1 MESKSRSTRGGGE
14 SSSGVPPA
22 SIQAASDGS
31 CREFVRE
38 RTVEK
43 AEVYCRACHTA
54 CPLSCRVCPACE
66 CAPSF
71 SVSGDF
77 NLKGVLK
84 VLFDG
89 RGGGAGASNLVLL
102 GHNLDQDKRVVVKA
116 ARLDHDAEEVAT
128 LREEIQIQRRLAHD
142 NLVPLLYAAETPSEV
157 LLITPFAAGGD
168 LHAALGQRGMLP
180 EKQAARLCSQLLAG
194 LGYLHEEL
202 LILHGDIKPRNIFLV
217 SAGTA
222 LVAQLGDFGLSRE
235 VPKKAPYLCAFH
247 GLQGTHGYM
256 APEIIAQEAYGCS
269 VDIFA
274 LGVIMFTIL
283 GGYEPFYPAS
293 NVTAPLEFD
302 EASWGKLSS
311 EAAPFVTDLL
321 RPLVEQR
328 LTAESARAQPWLQQV
343 AGGAAGGGY
352 ANSEESEI
360 PLPFGFIDLKFH
372 AAVSVQEALAAAKPG

>member
-14 SSSGVPPA
+14 SGSGAALA
-22 SIQAASDGS
+22 SIKAASDGS

-43 AEVYCRACHTA
+43 AEVFCRACHTV

-128 LREEIQIQRRLAHD
+128 LREEIQIQRSLAHD

-168 LHAALGQRGMLP
+168 LYAALGQRGMLP

-202 LILHGDIKPRNIFLV
+202 SILHGDIKPRNIFLV
-217 SAGTA
+217 SAGNA

-235 VPKKAPYLCAFH
+235 VPKKAPYLCTCH

-293 NVTAPLEFD
+293 NVLAPLEFD
-302 EASWGKLSS
+302 EASWSKLSPH
-311 EAAPFVTDLL
+311 AAPFVTDLL
-321 RPLVEQR
+321 RPLAEQR
-328 LTAESARAQPWLQQV
+328 LTAESARAQPWLHV
-343 AGGAAGGGY
+343 AGAGGGGY
-352 ANSEESEI
+352 ANSEESETV
-360 PLPFGFIDLKFH
+360 LPFGYSDLKFH
-372 AAVSVQEALAAAKPG
+372 SAGEVQEALAAAKPR